1 MCSAVVLRW
10 APKKKSGSAGWHKT
24 KGSTSSF
31 ASASTGYWCSKVQS
45 HTVILYQAGVRKAA
59 KETPAKAVVMVNPG
73 IPSQASKPCRAAI
86 IRAVRCQVAP
96 ARTCLRRDLV
106 GSDCGTG
113 KLKGYK
119 AIRLY
124 FMTDLG
130 SYKR

>member
-1 MCSAVVLRW
+1 MNPQRRSQGQQDGTKRKDHLLTILINFLLCFSINRLLVL
-10 APKKKSGSAGWHKT
+10 KST
-24 KGSTSSF
+24 I
-31 ASASTGYWCSKVQS
+31 S